1 MSVRV
6 SYWSK
11 LEKKNKY
18 ITTKLSIHESREAAK
33 KFIEEK
39 KEKAIMKEE
48 RILAIRGEE
57 TKSET
62 KENLDDQKE
71 SIISNLPAETP
82 ECNEQ
87 QLDDPNLPATPEQL
101 DDPNMTH
108 NLMDQEV
115 ASTPELDRI
124 IANLKFSP
132 FKLEVNP
139 DETGSSITIFGS
151 SKSYKTTL
159 LKRVLKQYYSK
170 DTITVLCAPNAHA
183 KIYQDLPK
191 EIIKTDAYCPEIV
204 KAMYM
209 VNKNTDNKYPF
220 VVVLDDVIDKKN
232 DGDLE
237 KLYLTLRNAKISVV
251 TLLQNIQLLKS
262 TSRGNSNIVVFRK
275 FNQSNAVEDYVMKMY
290 LANFYPFRDLK
301 MADKVALYMKITN
314 GSHDFFVLDVLNN
327 TLTLHHEPELHE

>member
-18 ITTKLSIHESREAAK
+18 ITTKLSIHDSREAAK
-33 KFIEEK
+33 KFIEDK

-57 TKSET
+57 AKEPKEPKDLDAQSVITDEKVET
-62 KENLDDQKE
+62 TDEPEDP
-71 SIISNLPAETP
+71 LPAPDTTID
-82 ECNEQ
+82 NQ
-87 QLDDPNLPATPEQL
+87 QQI

-108 NLMDQEV
+108 NLMDQDV

-124 IANLKFSP
+124 VANLKFSP
-132 FKLEVNP
+132 FKLEVDP

-159 LKRVLKQYYSK
+159 LKRILKKYYSK

-191 EIIKTDAYCPEIV
+191 EIIKTDAYCPDIV

-237 KLYLTLRNAKISVV
+237 KLYLTLRNAKISVI

-262 TSRGNSNIVVFRK
+262 TSRGNSNIVIFRK
-275 FNQSNAVEDYVMKMY
+275 FNQANAVEDYVMKMY

-301 MADKVALYMKITN
+301 MADKVSLYMKITN